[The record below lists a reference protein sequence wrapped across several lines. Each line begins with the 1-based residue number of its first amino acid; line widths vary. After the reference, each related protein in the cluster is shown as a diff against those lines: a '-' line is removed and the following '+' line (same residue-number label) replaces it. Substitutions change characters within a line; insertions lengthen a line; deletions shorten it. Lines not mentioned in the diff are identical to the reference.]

1 MEDILRAAGDGDLEH
16 LEKIEAR
23 RKGSISAARDSERRT
38 ALHLAAGEGHT
49 KVCEYLIARL
59 GLHVDPM
66 DLHGE
71 TPLYKANEEGH
82 VETVR
87 FLLTHKAN
95 PHAKSRLGITT
106 LHQAA
111 TLGNLE
117 LIKILIAQGV
127 ALNSKS
133 YKETP
138 LACAVRSGSFD
149 CFQALIQ
156 AGAAPEVVMY
166 PLHAAVK
173 SGSIDMVNW
182 FLKNGQDP
190 NACNSDGFKPIQ
202 LAVLHN
208 NAEVVELL
216 LPLTTRFLDTS
227 DWTVPG
233 VMKKG
238 LLENERSQSVQMSMD
253 ALSLSD
259 DEIEQKLVG
268 MVLKNEL
275 VFFEGWSPM
284 KKRLF
289 FESTLV
295 VPSCLKQ
302 ISDHGI
308 AGIKNSVI
316 FDLTHKNKV
325 QLSYLRAIHAYRS
338 WHFSGSD
345 LIYEIGPHRKRFCA
359 TRKDQTF
366 VFWFRYLDDDVGL
379 VIDGQSVWAEG
390 MLRRKRDKNGRFT
403 YKSPIQFRDAPKDGS
418 SSSSKEKAP
427 ITPPYIVHSDL
438 LEADYGGTYA
448 GGVSDMKFSIDTARS
463 SVVAISG
470 HDKTKSLEKD
480 CHIACDI
487 LVFIATEAGKN
498 LWASQYT
505 MHSFDPTLRMPIAV
519 PKCFEGTVTNH
530 QQVSAN
536 VLLALQTTAGKNLN
550 DVPRGAYKIVNGAPF
565 RTLWQCLDAYVILRR
580 KAAFK
585 TRFFLKGKEAEY
597 RRQVKIKLQRQR
609 HESDEEFAERVR
621 EARVRTGTLFDPK
634 LHGGFGEHKLSIC
647 PKPLKPSRKRWYHV
661 DEPYYIYDKAI

>member
-16 LEKIEAR
+16 LEEIEAR
-23 RKGSISAARDSERRT
+23 RKGSISDARDSERRT

-59 GLHVDPM
+59 GVHVDPM
-66 DLHGE
+66 DFHGE

-87 FLLTHKAN
+87 FLLTNKAN

-117 LIKILIAQGV
+117 LIKILIAEGV
-127 ALNSKS
+127 ELNSKS

-156 AGAAPEVVMY
+156 AGAAPEVIMY
-166 PLHAAVK
+166 LLHAAVK
-173 SGSIDMVNW
+173 SGSIDIVNL
-182 FLKNGQDP
+182 FLKDGQDP
-190 NACNSDGFKPIQ
+190 NACNNDGFKPIQ

-208 NAEVVELL
+208 NDKVVELL
-216 LPLTTRFLDTS
+216 LPWTRQFLDTS

-253 ALSLSD
+253 ALSLS
-259 DEIEQKLVG
+259 
-268 MVLKNEL
+268 
-275 VFFEGWSPM
+275 
-284 KKRLF
+284 
-289 FESTLV
+289 
-295 VPSCLKQ
+295 
-302 ISDHGI
+302 
-308 AGIKNSVI
+308 GIKNSVI

-325 QLSYLRAIHAYRS
+325 QLSYLRAIHAYR
-338 WHFSGSD
+338 
-345 LIYEIGPHRKRFCA
+345 
-359 TRKDQTF
+359 
-366 VFWFRYLDDDVGL
+366 YLDDDVGL
-379 VIDGQSVWAEG
+379 VIDGQAVWVEG
-390 MLRRKRDKNGRFT
+390 MLRRKRDNNGRFT
-403 YKSPIQFRDAPKDGS
+403 YKSPIQFRDARKDGS
-418 SSSSKEKAP
+418 SSSSSKQKAP

-448 GGVSDMKFSIDTARS
+448 GAVSNMKFSIDTAQS

-470 HDKTKSLEKD
+470 HDKTKSLEED

-487 LVFIATEAGKN
+487 LVFFATEAGKN

-505 MHSFDPTLRMPIAV
+505 MHSLDPSLTMPIAV
-519 PKCFEGTVTNH
+519 PKCFVGTVTNH
-530 QQVSAN
+530 QQVSDN
-536 VLLALQTTAGKNLN
+536 VLLALETTTGKKLN
-550 DVPRGAYKIVNGAPF
+550 DVPRGAYKIVKGAPF

-580 KAAFK
+580 NAAFK
-585 TRFFLKGKEAEY
+585 TKFFLKGKEAEY

-609 HESDEEFAERVR
+609 HESDEEFEERVR
-621 EARVRTGTLFDPK
+621 EAKVRTGTLFDPK

-661 DEPYYIYDKAI
+661 DEPFYIYDK